1 MKSMILKKEKAA
13 VPTVIALTLLTAILF
28 SSCSG
33 GGKTPADTSA
43 SSDGT
48 TAATGVPGTTAE
60 PVRTDAGGF
69 LLDDLPEKMDFGGEQ
84 VTILAWDGQSY
95 EEFKVEQLNGD
106 IIDESV
112 FNRNIRVEERL
123 GVLIGVK
130 KTKGG
135 SSDYQAYTTAV
146 KGDISA
152 GSGSEYDILAAYS
165 RTTAMCAYMGLTKD
179 LLATEYFDIEKPW
192 WPKTLTEQSTIGGK
206 LWFCS
211 GDISLS
217 LFHNL
222 DVVYFN
228 KDLAEDFKI
237 GAENI
242 YRLVDSGEWTLD
254 KMISLSAGTYDD
266 LDRDGKKSDG
276 DRYGFVC
283 ANTQSQPIIWGC
295 GITAVN
301 TALDGQMTE
310 SDVFF
315 GEKMQDVQEKLFG
328 FINDTNDGLR
338 ASSTGTGNTAF
349 AEGRCLFF
357 CNIASYAMSKFKDAG
372 ISFGLLPPPKYNA
385 DQDRYYSVEG
395 NAFTLYAIENSDGTD
410 ANLCSA
416 VLEALCSEGY
426 RSVSPTVFEVAMKVR
441 YADDYNTSRMYDLI
455 RGGVVFDNGR
465 IFSGVLDDIF
475 TKTYNDQFKSGS
487 TAWVAKAAVVRD
499 EAKRKLEDLNRTFA
513 ALNG

>member
-1 MKSMILKKEKAA
+1 MKIKEMKKEKLLFS
-13 VPTVIALTLLTAILF
+13 VALMMALAILIT
-28 SSCSG
+28 SCATV
-33 GGKTPADTSA
+33 GKTAGGSSAAGDNTSA
-43 SSDGT
+43 PESPES
-48 TAATGVPGTTAE
+48 TAE
-60 PVRTDAGGF
+60 AARTDAEGF
-69 LLDDLPEKMDFGGEQ
+69 LLDDLPDKLNFGDQEI
-84 VTILAWDGQSY
+84 TFLAWDGQSY
-95 EEFKVEQLNGD
+95 EEFSVEQPSGD
-106 IIDESV
+106 IIDDAI
-112 FNRNIRVEERL
+112 FDRNIRVEGRL
-123 GVLIGVK
+123 GVRINVK

-152 GSGSEYDILAAYS
+152 GNGSEYDILAAYS
-165 RTTAMCAYMGLTKD
+165 RTTAMCAYMGLAKD
-179 LLATEYFDIEKPW
+179 LLTTAYFDIEKPW

-206 LWFCS
+206 LYFCS

-228 KDLAEDFKI
+228 KDMATDFKI
-237 GAENI
+237 GPDSI

-254 KMISLSAGTYDD
+254 KMISLCAGTYDD
-266 LDRDGKKSDG
+266 LDLDGKKSDG
-276 DRYGFVC
+276 DRFGFIC
-283 ANTQSQPIIWGC
+283 ANTQSQPIVWGC

-301 TALDGQMTE
+301 TDSDGRMTE

-357 CNIASYAMSKFKDAG
+357 CNIASYAMSKFKEAG
-372 ISFGLLPPPKYNA
+372 ISFGLLPPPKYNT

-410 ANLCSA
+410 PDLCSA

-475 TKTYNDQFKSGS
+475 TRNYNDQFKSGS
-487 TAWVAKAAVVRD
+487 TAWLAKAAVVRE
-499 EAKRKLEDLNRTFA
+499 EAKRKLDDLNQTFA